1 MVILMVIPDLRERLP
16 GEITLV
22 SAEQSHTNDDNEEKF
37 AAAHAIDM
45 DWETMSHTIFGSD
58 GTTWFKAKL
67 DKLHCIEQVIWYYE
81 KSNPDHSWTCTSDY
95 CSTCTGVACSFL
107 TLTVSSEA
115 GSTDG
120 LTPRPACRYG
130 DTVII
135 KRLDKS
141 WLKIAE
147 LVIVGK
153 KGKIAWHGKKICF
166 YSRFLDNLGIFGKIV
181 NIFGDF

>member
-1 MVILMVIPDLRERLP
+1 MTVISALRERKL
-16 GEITLV
+16 GEITPV
-22 SAEQSHTNDDNEEKF
+22 SAEQSATEDDSEEKY

-58 GTTWFKAKL
+58 GTTWFKVKL

-81 KSNPDHSWTCTSDY
+81 SNPSLSWTCTSED
-95 CSTCTGVACSFL
+95 CSTCTGVVCSIL

-120 LTPRPACRYG
+120 LTPHPACRYG

-135 KRLDKS
+135 QRLDKS

-147 LVIVGK
+147 LVIIGK
-153 KGKIAWHGKKICF
+153 EGKIAWHGKKICF
-166 YSRFLDNLGIFGKIV
+166 YSRFHDNLGIF
-181 NIFGDF
+181 